1 MEHALWGPAP
11 AGKTP
16 LGEYRLLSPSA
27 GVRVSPL
34 ALGGMSLGNAWT
46 GYMGSGMTKEQAFE
60 LLDAYYNAGGNFIDT
75 ANSYQDEQSEQW
87 IGEWMTARK
96 NRDQIVLATKYSIGY
111 NHRRDDIAI
120 KVNYTGN
127 SAKSMKLS
135 LRDSLAKLQTDYVD
149 ILYVHWWDY
158 ATPIDEIM
166 HALDALV
173 RSGKVLYLGI
183 SDTPAWVV
191 TKANEYARAHGLARF
206 VVYQGRYNVLL
217 RDFERD
223 ILPMVKAEG
232 MGVCAWGVVGQ
243 GKFRTQAQLEERRKQ
258 GNLRGGSDLT
268 ENEIKISAALEK
280 VAQQIGQ
287 PGNVTGVAIAY
298 ALHKQAYIFPIIGA
312 SKIKYLL
319 ENIEAVKIKLTP
331 DQMQFLEEAV
341 PFDLGFPHNFIGH
354 DPALTRDGRST
365 NPFLIHTSRTEYV
378 RAPPA
383 LEIE

>member
-1 MEHALWGPAP
+1 MPTLEEMERSLWGPAP

-34 ALGGMSLGNAWT
+34 ALGGMSLGNAWA
-46 GYMGSGMTKEQAFE
+46 GYFGGGMTKEQVFD
-60 LLDAYYNAGGNFIDT
+60 LLDRYYDAGGNFIDT
-75 ANSYQDEQSEQW
+75 ANSYQDEQSEKW
-87 IGEWMTARK
+87 IGEWMAARK
-96 NRDQIVLATKYSIGY
+96 NRDQIVLATKYSTGY
-111 NHRRDDIAI
+111 IDRRDDIPI
-120 KVNYTGN
+120 KLNYTGN

-158 ATPIDEIM
+158 STPVDEIM

-191 TKANEYARAHGLARF
+191 TKANEYARARGLSRF
-206 VVYQGRYNVLL
+206 IVYQGRWNVLL

-223 ILPMVKAEG
+223 ILPMCKAEG
-232 MGVCAWGVVGQ
+232 MGICPWGVVGQ

-258 GNLRGGSDLT
+258 GNLRGGADLT
-268 ENEIKISAALEK
+268 EDEKKISAALEQ
-280 VAQQIGQ
+280 VSNEIGQ
-287 PGNVTGVAIAY
+287 PGNVTGVAIGY
-298 ALHKQAYIFPIIGA
+298 AMHKQAYVFPLIGA
-312 SKIKYLL
+312 SKVKYLL

-331 DQMQFLEEAV
+331 DQIQFLESAV
-341 PFDLGFPHNFIGH
+341 HFELGFPHNFIGP
-354 DPALTRDGRST
+354 DPALTRNGWST
-365 NPFLIHTSRTEYV
+365 
-378 RAPPA
+378 
-383 LEIE
+383 